1 MTDTTPQPHEPP
13 EAYKHRPE
21 APFEDNLAD
30 WFRAAYGEENVEQ
43 QQYQRPV
50 RWYCDVVVELP
61 FATLYIE
68 TESRPGEV
76 RPGVAQ
82 ALGYAADDLQR
93 GVPVVVCPAGHLP
106 AAERLRRLRQSGTV
120 LIRAFDAE
128 HGVFVENEQEEP
140 TRYTDADLD

>member
-1 MTDTTPQPHEPP
+1 MTDTPPGPHEAP
-13 EAYKHRPE
+13 ESYEHRPE

-43 QQYQRPV
+43 QQYQKEV
-50 RWYCDVVVELP
+50 KWFCDITVTLP
-61 FATLYIE
+61 FATLYVE

-82 ALGYAADDLQR
+82 ALGYAADNLQK
-93 GVPVVVCPAGHLP
+93 GVPVVVAPAGHLP

-128 HGVFVENEQEEP
+128 RGVFVEDEQEEP
-140 TRYTDADLD
+140 TRYVDADLE